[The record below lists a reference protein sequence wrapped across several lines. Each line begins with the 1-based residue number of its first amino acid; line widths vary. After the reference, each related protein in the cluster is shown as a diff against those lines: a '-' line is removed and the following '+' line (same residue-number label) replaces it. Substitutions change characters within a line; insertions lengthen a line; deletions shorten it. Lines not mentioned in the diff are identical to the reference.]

1 MKLADANFRHSFPWS
16 TLLNQWNWIADIW
29 DILQNIR
36 RIDHN
41 TSLCSKIGSYIQQHI
56 HRSAYIVILI
66 NEIEYFCKSTGRS
79 KNTSWIRTL
88 RRKTAWNYWDFHLIY
103 QQKIVSAISQ
113 KQLLSTQWET
123 SFFNIVSRRV
133 EHCHI
138 SLFWM
143 QFTYEIF
150 NSLWLWLWFDS
161 LWRIRSKRW
170 HAESLNI
177 FIWKTNYNKDTCSHK
192 IDMSHEI
199 FISP

>member
-56 HRSAYIVILI
+56 HRSAYIVTLI
-66 NEIEYFCKSTGRS
+66 NEIGYFCKSTGRS

-113 KQLLSTQWET
+113 KQLLSTQWELLSST
-123 SFFNIVSRRV
+123 SWAEELNIV
-133 EHCHI
+133 
-138 SLFWM
+138 
-143 QFTYEIF
+143 IF
-150 NSLWLWLWFDS
+150 HYSECNLRMKYSIAYDYDYGSIAYDAFVPNDGLQN
-161 LWRIRSKRW
+161 
-170 HAESLNI
+170 H
-177 FIWKTNYNKDTCSHK
+177 
-192 IDMSHEI
+192 
-199 FISP
+199 